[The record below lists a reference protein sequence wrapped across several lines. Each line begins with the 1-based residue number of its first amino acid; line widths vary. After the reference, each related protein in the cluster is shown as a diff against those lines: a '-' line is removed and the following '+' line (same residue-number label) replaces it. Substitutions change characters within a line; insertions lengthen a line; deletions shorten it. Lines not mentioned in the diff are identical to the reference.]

1 MRIRRSTRWG
11 AFYLTAALIG
21 PMQAVG
27 QSPDSVLIAS
37 DTTVG
42 PPDTVLVIPAGLEA
56 SWRSSVLPETAI
68 PPEAQLHLAHLAESF
83 PDTPGGESLLK
94 IAMLEGEIAAAWVR
108 VAGVDTLDVTRMIEA
123 MTHVIHAIDPAEV
136 RSGNGMG
143 YGFRRAAEDVQTQAE
158 MLQIAVPD
166 TLSPAIAFHAPFVS
180 YAAYIAQARADDV
193 ITLAR
198 QVQSAQDV
206 TSALPLIKR
215 LAEAVRAMMY
225 GEDVDN
231 DGRIG
236 RNETEVGLAQAAYH
250 LSLVYRMAGAEM
262 PSIRPWELVESL
274 GLDTLGR
281 QPDSVRFRRRR
292 GGP

>member
-1 MRIRRSTRWG
+1 
-11 AFYLTAALIG
+11 
-21 PMQAVG
+21 
-27 QSPDSVLIAS
+27 
-37 DTTVG
+37 
-42 PPDTVLVIPAGLEA
+42 
-56 SWRSSVLPETAI
+56 
-68 PPEAQLHLAHLAESF
+68 
-83 PDTPGGESLLK
+83 
-94 IAMLEGEIAAAWVR
+94 MLEGEIAAAWVR